1 MSSNRLKCRQSDI
14 KCRQSDK
21 TVVNAASGPLDRVR
35 PEAPGANMLRR
46 GGPINHYPN
55 GTDIWF
61 LTGKSPAG
69 NLGTGNAD
77 FSAEEH
83 VFLTEITLRHL
94 VHLLAFCC
102 VNAQMK

>member
-1 MSSNRLKCRQSDI
+1 MSSG
-14 KCRQSDK
+14 DK
-21 TVVNAASGPLDRVR
+21 TVVNTASGPLDRVR

-46 GGPINHYPN
+46 GGPINHNPN
-55 GTDIWF
+55 STDIRF

-83 VFLTEITLRHL
+83 VFLTDITLRHL